1 MQRKKRI
8 ITKYNTKIKDKFL
21 QPTVHDSKPEWLSV
35 NNSELQFIQSTP
47 EEIRRAVECNAI
59 QKGIIFVEIITNNN
73 TDEFFKKLEDIA
85 KSIDKENILDKA
97 EILGIDVKA
106 LDLLDSANPPI
117 PYVYY
122 FCLPE
127 ILLKYPELY
136 LYYRNIAMLSDK
148 VMKDL
153 GMFISVKTK
162 NISFSEEKIKEIA
175 IYFNRIISSLLIRTG
190 VSQYRHIEMFMANL
204 GDAIGGSFRNEIGR
218 LAMISVLRP
227 LIEHLWQNGQLK
239 SLTFSLRTN
248 LIPGKYRQEKQIFY
262 IKPEIDIIQFLD
274 ELEAKFVKYQE
285 IQLENDISLLIDK
298 KIRWR
303 DESGKSFEASSDLH
317 GLRRGDKP
325 RATVLWA
332 AEVKGGADPA
342 GSDEHW
348 KTASRALH
356 RILEAAKKSGHS
368 KPPLSFIGTTIVPSV
383 ALEIRAW
390 IKRGDLVSAYNLTK
404 IIEQPEY
411 RQRFVGD
418 VMAFLGL

>member
-1 MQRKKRI
+1 MRRKKRI
-8 ITKYNTKIKDKFL
+8 ITKHNIQINNNSL
-21 QPTVHDSKPEWLSV
+21 QSIIRDSKPEWPSA
-35 NNSELQFIQSTP
+35 NNFELQFIQSTP
-47 EEIRRAVECNAI
+47 EEIRRAVERNAI
-59 QKGIIFVEIITNNN
+59 QKGIMFVEIITNNN
-73 TDEFFKKLEDIA
+73 TDELFKKLENIA
-85 KSIDKENILDKA
+85 RSIDKEDILDRAKV
-97 EILGIDVKA
+97 LGIDVEA
-106 LDLLDSANPPI
+106 LNLLDSANPPI

-127 ILLKYPELY
+127 ILFKYPELY

-148 VMKDL
+148 VMKDM
-153 GMFISVKTK
+153 GMLLSIKTK
-162 NISFSEEKIKEIA
+162 NQRSFEEKIKEIV

-190 VSQYRHIEMFMANL
+190 VSQYRHIEIFMANL
-204 GDAIGGSFRNEIGR
+204 GDALGGSFRNEIGR

-248 LIPGKYRQEKQIFY
+248 LIPGKFRQQKQIVY
-262 IKPEIDIIQFLD
+262 IKPEIDMIEFLN

-285 IQLENDISLLIDK
+285 IQLENGVSLMIDK

-317 GLRRGDKP
+317 GLQQSDRP
-325 RATVLWA
+325 HTAVLWA

-348 KTASRALH
+348 KTASRALN
-356 RILEAAKKSGHS
+356 RILEAAKKSGHP

-411 RQRFVGD
+411 RKRFVGD

>member
-1 MQRKKRI
+1 M
-8 ITKYNTKIKDKFL
+8 
-21 QPTVHDSKPEWLSV
+21 
-35 NNSELQFIQSTP
+35 
-47 EEIRRAVECNAI
+47 
-59 QKGIIFVEIITNNN
+59 
-73 TDEFFKKLEDIA
+73 
-85 KSIDKENILDKA
+85 
-97 EILGIDVKA
+97 
-106 LDLLDSANPPI
+106 
-117 PYVYY
+117 
-122 FCLPE
+122 
-127 ILLKYPELY
+127 
-136 LYYRNIAMLSDK
+136 
-148 VMKDL
+148 
-153 GMFISVKTK
+153 
-162 NISFSEEKIKEIA
+162 
-175 IYFNRIISSLLIRTG
+175 
-190 VSQYRHIEMFMANL
+190 
-204 GDAIGGSFRNEIGR
+204 
-218 LAMISVLRP
+218 
-227 LIEHLWQNGQLK
+227 
-239 SLTFSLRTN
+239 
-248 LIPGKYRQEKQIFY
+248 
-262 IKPEIDIIQFLD
+262 IQFLD